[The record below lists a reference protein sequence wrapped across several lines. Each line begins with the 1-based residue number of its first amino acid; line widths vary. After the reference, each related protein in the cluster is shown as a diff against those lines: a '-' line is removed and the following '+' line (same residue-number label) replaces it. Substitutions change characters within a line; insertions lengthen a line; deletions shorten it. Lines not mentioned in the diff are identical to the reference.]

1 MSSHL
6 GSFAFA
12 VASWKNALL
21 LDICLAQS
29 HSTQVFAQ
37 CVQKSLSCVRL
48 SAALWTVARQA
59 PLSMEYSRQEHWSG
73 LPFPSPRNLPVPGIE
88 PATLA
93 WQADSFLSEPP
104 GKPNLC
110 SKYLCMYVCTWLS
123 LATF

>member
-12 VASWKNALL
+12 VASLKNALL

-59 PLSMEYSRQEHWSG
+59 PLSMEYSRPRLTKVLHFRGSQVDALDLVSIWQECVNASTFF
-73 LPFPSPRNLPVPGIE
+73 LAKDYLEAKRLVELGI
-88 PATLA
+88 
-93 WQADSFLSEPP
+93 D
-104 GKPNLC
+104 
-110 SKYLCMYVCTWLS
+110 V
-123 LATF
+123 